1 MADPAKGIA
10 CDCGSTARR
19 VLESRPLTDG
29 VRRRC
34 QCQDCGARWTTYEQ
48 RQDHDD
54 EPPLESVEARGSA
67 LLELLCTLLDQRH
80 RLPNGQILDCLQLAR
95 YGVQG
100 RRLRYE
106 QLPVVLACTDPR
118 NAYNRLM
125 AMRRRGLVDV
135 AAGGPAAPGYLLR
148 RVGPA

>member
-1 MADPAKGIA
+1 MSGGIA
-10 CDCGSTARR
+10 CDCGSTSRQII
-19 VLESRPLTDG
+19 ESRKAPNA

-34 QCQDCGARWTTYEQ
+34 VCASCDARYTTYEQ
-48 RQDHDD
+48 REDADD
-54 EPPLESVEARGSA
+54 DTQPLQAPTLTGIYLVG
-67 LLELLCTLLDQRH
+67 LLCTLLDRRH
-80 RLPNGQILDCLQLAR
+80 LLPNGQIIDCLQLAR

-106 QLPVVLACTDPR
+106 QLSQVIGCSDPR

-125 AMRRRGLVDV
+125 ALRRRGLVDV
-135 AAGGPAAPGYLLR
+135 TAGGPGDPGYLIR